1 MAATGQ
7 ISLAGVMGGRAGPLS
22 ANVLPRTLSWT
33 ACCVVLRS
41 FVWLLE
47 DF

>member
-22 ANVLPRTLSWT
+22 ANALPRTL
-33 ACCVVLRS
+33 L
-41 FVWLLE
+41 
-47 DF
+47 